1 MQLNRGRPSEVKVIR
16 NSVRESRTKVF
27 HTETQ
32 PFKLYILHG
41 VFQDK
46 NIKDLYHY
54 ISSLHVSHI
63 YSSTALGEI
72 RR

>member
-1 MQLNRGRPSEVKVIR
+1 MELNHGRPSEVKVIR

-46 NIKDLYHY
+46 NIKDLSLYQVCVLVTY
-54 ISSLHVSHI
+54 IAQQQAQQH
-63 YSSTALGEI
+63 
-72 RR
+72 

>member
-32 PFKLYILHG
+32 PFKLYILHR

-46 NIKDLYHY
+46 NIKDLSLY
-54 ISSLHVSHI
+54 IKFARVLVTYIAQQQAQQH
-63 YSSTALGEI
+63 
-72 RR
+72 

>member
-46 NIKDLYHY
+46 NIKDLSLY
-54 ISSLHVSHI
+54 IKL
-63 YSSTALGEI
+63 AC
-72 RR
+72 